1 MTAYV
6 SKRNPDALI
15 VGIAFCS
22 FVAVGFNAGILGVAW
37 PSIRNTF
44 GISLDAIGAL
54 FFASTIGALAVSL
67 SSGSLIAQVGL
78 GPLLTSGCI
87 IGAVGYLGFALAP
100 AWWVMILL
108 GLITSVGTSSIIVG
122 LNTFFAIGQSAR
134 LMSWLQACF
143 GLGATL
149 SPAVMARII
158 NAGVSW
164 RWGFALVLVPYA
176 ALALWYGS
184 TLRQWRL
191 AEQTS
196 AQASRSATERRTTT
210 ARADPA
216 PKVRARDT
224 LRLPI
229 MWLSMLLLF
238 TTTGVEGSAA
248 QWPYTLF
255 TEARSVDPGVAGL
268 WVSIYWASMTVGR
281 IVFGIVADRIGTV
294 PLVRLT
300 MGGAICGAALIWWN
314 ISAGLSFLGLA
325 LTGFS
330 LSPLFPVLTSSTPA
344 RLGAEHAANG
354 IGFQQAAVRLGLAA
368 IPALAGVLAE
378 AVGLEV
384 IGPFL
389 FAVSIVM
396 FLLHEATLTQQM
408 QPDTL

>member
-1 MTAYV
+1 MTAQA
-6 SKRNPDALI
+6 SQRRPDALI
-15 VGIAFCS
+15 VGIAFAS
-22 FVAVGFNAGILGVAW
+22 FIAVGFNAGILGVAW
-37 PSIRNTF
+37 PSIRDTF

-54 FFASTIGALAVSL
+54 FFASTIGALAISL
-67 SSGSLIAQVGL
+67 SSGPLISKVGL

-122 LNTFFAIGQSAR
+122 LNTFFAMGQSAR

-164 RWGFALVLVPYA
+164 RWGYALVLVTYA

-184 TLRQWRL
+184 SLRRWRL
-191 AEQTS
+191 AEQAS
-196 AQASRSATERRTTT
+196 AQTGASATTGRSA
-210 ARADPA
+210 AAHAGPPA
-216 PKVRARDT
+216 KVRARDT

-238 TTTGVEGSAA
+238 TTTGMESSAA

-255 TEARSVDPGVAGL
+255 TEARSIDPAVAGL
-268 WVSIYWASMTVGR
+268 WVSLYWASMTVGR
-281 IVFGIVADRIGTV
+281 ILFGIVVDRIGSV
-294 PLVRLT
+294 RLLRLT
-300 MGGAICGAALIWWN
+300 MGGAICGATLIWWN
-314 ISAGLSFLGLA
+314 LGAGLSFLGLA
-325 LTGFS
+325 LAGFS
-330 LSPLFPVLTSSTPA
+330 LSPLFPVLTSNTPK

-378 AVGLEV
+378 AFGLEV
-384 IGPFL
+384 IGLFL

-396 FLLHEATLTQQM
+396 FLLHEATLTQKIQR
-408 QPDTL
+408 DTQ

>member
-6 SKRNPDALI
+6 SKRSPDALI

-37 PSIRNTF
+37 PSIRDTF

-67 SSGSLIAQVGL
+67 SSGPLIAQVGL

-100 AWWVMILL
+100 TWWVMILL
-108 GLITSVGTSSIIVG
+108 GLITSVGTSIIIVG
-122 LNTFFAIGQSAR
+122 LNTYFAIGQSAR

-149 SPAVMARII
+149 SPVVMARII

-184 TLRQWRL
+184 TLQRWRL

-196 AQASRSATERRTTT
+196 NPASRSATVRRTTT

-216 PKVRARDT
+216 AKVRARDT

-255 TEARSVDPGVAGL
+255 TEARSIDPGVAGL

-281 IVFGIVADRIGTV
+281 IVFGIVADRIGAV
-294 PLVRLT
+294 PLLRLT
-300 MGGAICGAALIWWN
+300 MGGVICGAALIWWN

-330 LSPLFPVLTSSTPA
+330 LSPLFPVLTSSTPE

-378 AVGLEV
+378 ALGMEV

-396 FLLHEATLTQQM
+396 FLLHEATLAQQM